1 MIKIASK
8 KSVNYDTGNKVTLRK
23 KCPCLEF
30 LWFVFSRIRNEYGPE
45 KLRIRT
51 FFTQWP
57 FFKGTAKIKRWS
69 FQGRNFIS
77 LETVEGMFTLVII
90 EAWRHVFVSYRET
103 LNLLLKKSITT
114 TDEPPRGSNFINSIN
129 IHNNRNKSS
138 ALNITNDD
146 RDDNSNSVTETNRIE
161 TNKSESSN
169 GDSNSNKSVR
179 WDGNANKN
187 AQSKNFSKK
196 SQTKTKIFIYLAT
209 VW

>member
-77 LETVEGMFTLVII
+77 LETVGGMFTLVII

-114 TDEPPRGSNFINSIN
+114 TDEPPTLLTLLTFIIIVIKVAQSIL
-129 IHNNRNKSS
+129 IM
-138 ALNITNDD
+138 T
-146 RDDNSNSVTETNRIE
+146 TEMLIAILLQKRIE
-161 TNKSESSN
+161 
-169 GDSNSNKSVR
+169 
-179 WDGNANKN
+179 
-187 AQSKNFSKK
+187 
-196 SQTKTKIFIYLAT
+196 
-209 VW
+209 